1 MGLYDDPDGNG
12 ESESDVSEK
21 GCGSKASDSYADGT
35 EENGESETEVS
46 ESEDDAS
53 EAALV
58 REKGDVENIY
68 IPQ

>member
-1 MGLYDDPDGNG
+1 MGMGSL
-12 ESESDVSEK
+12 SRRSLRK
-21 GCGSKASDSYADGT
+21 GCGSKASDSYTDGT
-35 EENGESETEVS
+35 EENGESETEVP